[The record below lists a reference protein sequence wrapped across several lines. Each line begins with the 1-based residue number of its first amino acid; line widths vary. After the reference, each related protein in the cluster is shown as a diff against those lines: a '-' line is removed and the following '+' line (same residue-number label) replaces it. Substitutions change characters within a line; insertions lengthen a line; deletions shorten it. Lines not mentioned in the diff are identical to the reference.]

1 MHRLPGRR
9 ECAAEAAARHV
20 PVDRLSPASAGTA
33 EPRAHPRTRRRS
45 PSGFLRLALCS
56 VALLATRSLPAQAI
70 GQGFELERA
79 GQYEQ
84 AAGIYLATL
93 RADPTNL
100 SALLGL
106 ERVLPPLNRL
116 GELLP
121 AAQRAAAASPTNAAL
136 RGVLL
141 RTYVALNE
149 PDSGRAVALR
159 WAAAAPGDEAP
170 YREWAMAL
178 QDAHRHG
185 PARDVLLLG
194 RRALGRPG
202 AFGIELAE
210 LSQLSGDWEG
220 AAREWAAALTDAP
233 VQLPNAASALAEAP
247 DAQRERIARLLT
259 EGTPSTLTRRL
270 AGELLLIWGQPL
282 RAWAVFEPSVA
293 TPSADAA
300 FAARRFADLAGAG
313 RTPDARRARAL
324 ALARYA
330 DLAPEVG
337 GAAARARADAA
348 RAFIEAGD
356 RVAARAVLE
365 RVAQDSNAPP
375 DAQRLAQR
383 AVVEALIEGGQR
395 NEAAQQLATN
405 ARLSPDDRASLRL
418 RLVRARIAAGELDR
432 ADTELARDSSVEA
445 LALQGWIAL
454 YRGRLREA
462 QRLFLAAGPYAGDQ
476 RDAVDRTTMVALLQ
490 RVPDDSFPELGSALL
505 LLAQGDSARAAAA
518 LRLAA
523 GRLATGEGGEG
534 SGRPDLLLLAG
545 RVAARLD
552 TLPQGTALASLDEVV
567 STGEQGAAAPAA
579 ALDWARLRE
588 RRAQTAEAIRHLE
601 HLILTYPGS
610 AVVPEARRE
619 LERAKGAI
627 PRS

>member
-1 MHRLPGRR
+1 M
-9 ECAAEAAARHV
+9 
-20 PVDRLSPASAGTA
+20 
-33 EPRAHPRTRRRS
+33 RRS
-45 PSGFLRLALCS
+45 GSWTVG
-56 VALLATRSLPAQAI
+56 LLVLFARSLPAQAI

-79 GQYEQ
+79 GQYDR
-84 AAGIYLATL
+84 AAAIYLATL

-149 PDSGRAVALR
+149 PDSARAVALR
-159 WAAAAPGDEAP
+159 WIAAAPRDEAP

-178 QDAHRHG
+178 EEAHRHG
-185 PARDVLLLG
+185 AARDVLLGG
-194 RRALGRPG
+194 RLALGRPG

-210 LSQLSGDWEG
+210 LSRLSGDWEG

-233 VQLPNAASALAEAP
+233 VQLPNAASVLAEAP

-259 EGTPSTLTRRL
+259 EGTPSSLTRRL
-270 AGELLLIWGQPL
+270 AGELLLGWGQAL

-293 TPSADAA
+293 TPTADAA
-300 FAARRFADLAGAG
+300 LAARRFADLAGA
-313 RTPDARRARAL
+313 RSTPEARRVRAL

-330 DLAPEVG
+330 DLAPAG

-365 RVAQDSNAPP
+365 RVAQDTNAPP
-375 DAQRLAQR
+375 DAQRLAQQ
-383 AVVEALIEGGQR
+383 AVVEAMIEGGQR
-395 NEAAQQLATN
+395 DEAAQQLTTN
-405 ARLSPDDRASLRL
+405 ARLSADDRASLRL
-418 RLVRARIAAGELDR
+418 RLARARIVAGELDR
-432 ADTELARDSSVEA
+432 AAAELARDSSVEA
-445 LALQGWIAL
+445 LALHGWIAL
-454 YRGRLREA
+454 YRGGLSDAR
-462 QRLFLAAGPYAGDQ
+462 RLFLAAGPYAGDR
-476 RDAVDRTTMVALLQ
+476 RDATERTAMVALLQ
-490 RVPDDSFPELGSALL
+490 QMPGDSFPELGGALL
-505 LLAQGDSARAAAA
+505 MLAQGDSAHAAEALRRAAA
-518 LRLAA
+518 RLPP
-523 GRLATGEGGEG
+523 GQGGG
-534 SGRPDLLLLAG
+534 GRPDLLLLAG

-552 TLPQGTALASLDEVV
+552 TAQQRTALALFDEIVR
-567 STGEQGAAAPAA
+567 SAGLGAAAPAA
-579 ALDWARLRE
+579 ELEWARLLA

-610 AVVPEARRE
+610 AVVSEARRE
-619 LERAKGAI
+619 LERTKGAI
-627 PRS
+627 PKS

>member
-1 MHRLPGRR
+1 MRPGCP
-9 ECAAEAAARHV
+9 ESAAEAATRHW
-20 PVDRLSPASAGTA
+20 PVNRPCPALAGDA
-33 EPRAHPRTRRRS
+33 EPRVYPRTRPRT
-45 PSGFLRLALCS
+45 PSGFLRLT
-56 VALLATRSLPAQAI
+56 LLGLLVLAARSLPAQAI

-159 WAAAAPGDEAP
+159 WAAAAPRDEAP

-178 QDAHRHG
+178 EDAHRHAA
-185 PARDVLLLG
+185 ARDVLAVG
-194 RRALGRPG
+194 RPAVGRPG
-202 AFGIELAE
+202 AFGIEPAE
-210 LSQLSGDWEG
+210 LSRLSGDWEG
-220 AAREWAAALTDAP
+220 AAREWAAALEDAP

-247 DAQRERIARLLT
+247 DAARERIARLLT
-259 EGTPSTLTRRL
+259 AGTPSPLTRRL
-270 AGELLLIWGQPL
+270 AGELLLGWGQPE

-300 FAARRFADLAGAG
+300 FALRRFADLASA
-313 RTPDARRARAL
+313 RSTPDARRVRAL

-330 DLAPEVG
+330 DLTPEPG

-356 RVAARAVLE
+356 RAAARAVLE
-365 RVAQDSNAPP
+365 RVARDSTAPP
-375 DAQRLAQR
+375 DAQRLAER
-383 AVVEALIEGGQR
+383 AVVEALIDGGQLDT
-395 NEAAQQLATN
+395 AARQLATSG
-405 ARLSPDDRASLRL
+405 RLSAEDRAGLGLRL
-418 RLVRARIAAGELDR
+418 ARARIATGDLDR
-432 ADTELARDSSVEA
+432 ADSVVARDSSVEA

-454 YRGRLREA
+454 YRGRLRDA
-462 QRLFLAAGPYAGDQ
+462 QALFRSAGPYAGDR
-476 RDAVDRTTMVALLQ
+476 RDATERTAMLALMQQTPL
-490 RVPDDSFPELGSALL
+490 DSFPELGSALL
-505 LLAQGDSARAAAA
+505 VLAQGDSMHAVPA

-523 GRLATGEGGEG
+523 ERLGTGPGGG
-534 SGRPDLLLLAG
+534 GRPDLLLLAG

-552 TLPQGTALASLDEVV
+552 TAQQQTALALFDEVV
-567 STGEQGAAAPAA
+567 HTAGEGAAAPAA
-579 ALDWARLRE
+579 ELEWARLLE
-588 RRAQTAEAIRHLE
+588 RRAPTAGAMRHLGG
-601 HLILTYPGS
+601 LVPNSPGRGC
-610 AVVPEARRE
+610 VPEARRE

-627 PRS
+627 PKS

>member
-1 MHRLPGRR
+1 MSPGCP
-9 ECAAEAAARHV
+9 ESAAEAATRHW
-20 PVDRLSPASAGTA
+20 PVNRPCPALAGDA
-33 EPRAHPRTRRRS
+33 EPRVYPRTRPRT
-45 PSGFLRLALCS
+45 PSGFLRLT
-56 VALLATRSLPAQAI
+56 LLGLLVLAARSLPAQAI

-106 ERVLPPLNRL
+106 ERVLPRLNRL

-159 WAAAAPGDEAP
+159 WAAAAPRDEAP
-170 YREWAMAL
+170 CREWARAL
-178 QDAHRHG
+178 EDAHRHAA
-185 PARDVLLLG
+185 ARDVLLVG

-210 LSQLSGDWEG
+210 LSRLSGDWEG
-220 AAREWAAALTDAP
+220 AAREWAAALEDAP

-247 DAQRERIARLLT
+247 DAARERIARLLT
-259 EGTPSTLTRRL
+259 AGTPSPLTRRL
-270 AGELLLIWGQPL
+270 AGELLLGWGQPQ

-300 FAARRFADLAGAG
+300 FALRRFADLASA
-313 RTPDARRARAL
+313 RSTPDARRVRAL

-330 DLAPEVG
+330 DLTPEPG

-348 RAFIEAGD
+348 RAFIDAGD
-356 RVAARAVLE
+356 RAAARAVLE
-365 RVAQDSNAPP
+365 RVAQDSSAPA
-375 DAQRLAQR
+375 DAQRLA
-383 AVVEALIEGGQR
+383 
-395 NEAAQQLATN
+395 
-405 ARLSPDDRASLRL
+405 
-418 RLVRARIAAGELDR
+418 
-432 ADTELARDSSVEA
+432 
-445 LALQGWIAL
+445 
-454 YRGRLREA
+454 
-462 QRLFLAAGPYAGDQ
+462 
-476 RDAVDRTTMVALLQ
+476 LLQ
-490 RVPDDSFPELGSALL
+490 QVPADSFRELGGALL
-505 LLAQGDSARAAAA
+505 LLAQGDSLHAVQA

-523 GRLATGEGGEG
+523 GRLATGAGGG
-534 SGRPDLLLLAG
+534 GRPDLLLLAG

-552 TLPQGTALASLDEVV
+552 SAQQQTALALFDEIVH
-567 STGEQGAAAPAA
+567 TAGEGAAAPAA
-579 ALDWARLRE
+579 ELEWARLLE
-588 RRAQTAEAIRHLE
+588 RRAQAGDAMRPPE

-627 PRS
+627 PKS

>member
-1 MHRLPGRR
+1 MRR
-9 ECAAEAAARHV
+9 T
-20 PVDRLSPASAGTA
+20 LSWA
-33 EPRAHPRTRRRS
+33 
-45 PSGFLRLALCS
+45 
-56 VALLATRSLPAQAI
+56 VALLVLAARALPAQVI

-79 GQYEQ
+79 GQYDR
-84 AAGIYLATL
+84 AAAIYLATL

-106 ERVLPPLNRL
+106 ERVLPPLSRL

-121 AAQRAAAASPTNAAL
+121 AAQRAAAASPTNVAL

-149 PDSGRAVALR
+149 PDSARAVALR
-159 WAAAAPGDEAP
+159 WTAAAPSDEAP

-178 QDAHRHG
+178 EDAHRHG
-185 PARDVLLLG
+185 AARDVLLAG
-194 RRALGRPG
+194 RRALGQSG

-220 AAREWAAALTDAP
+220 AAREWAAALPDAP

-259 EGTPSTLTRRL
+259 EGSPSPLTRRL
-270 AGELLLIWGQPL
+270 AGELLLGWGQAL

-300 FAARRFADLAGAG
+300 FAARRFADLAGA
-313 RTPDARRARAL
+313 RSTPDARRVRAL

-330 DLAPEVG
+330 DLAPDG

-356 RVAARAVLE
+356 RAAARAVLE
-365 RVAQDSNAPP
+365 RVAQDSNASP
-375 DAQRLAQR
+375 DAQRFAQR
-383 AVVEALIEGGQR
+383 AVVEAMIEGGQR
-395 NEAAQQLATN
+395 DEAAQQLATN
-405 ARLSPDDRASLRL
+405 ARLSTDDRASLRL
-418 RLVRARIAAGELDR
+418 GLARARIVAGELDR
-432 ADTELARDSSVEA
+432 ADAELARDSSVEA
-445 LALQGWIAL
+445 VALQGWIAL
-454 YRGRLREA
+454 YRGRVSDAR
-462 QRLFLAAGPYAGDQ
+462 RLFLAAGPYAGDR
-476 RDAVDRTTMVALLQ
+476 RDATERAAMVALLQ
-490 RVPDDSFPELGSALL
+490 QLPGDSLPALGGALL
-505 LLAQGDSARAAAA
+505 LLAQGDSAHAAEALRRAAA
-518 LRLAA
+518 
-523 GRLATGEGGEG
+523 GVATGAGGG
-534 SGRPDLLLLAG
+534 GRPDLLLLAG

-552 TLPQGTALASLDEVV
+552 SAQQGTALALFDEIVR
-567 STGEQGAAAPAA
+567 SAGLGAAAPAA
-579 ALDWARLRE
+579 ELEWARLLE
-588 RRAQTAEAIRHLE
+588 RRTQTAEAIRHLE

-627 PRS
+627 PQS

>member
-1 MHRLPGRR
+1 MHRLPSRR

-20 PVDRLSPASAGTA
+20 PVNRPCPASAGNA
-33 EPRAHPRTRRRS
+33 EPRVYPRVRAR
-45 PSGFLRLALCS
+45 GFPLLVVATFVLLC
-56 VALLATRSLPAQAI
+56 ARALPAQAI

-79 GQYEQ
+79 GQYDQ
-84 AAGIYLATL
+84 AAAIYFATL

-106 ERVLPPLNRL
+106 ERVLPPINRL

-121 AAQRAAAASPTNAAL
+121 AAQRAAAASPSNVAL

-141 RTYVALNE
+141 RTYVALN
-149 PDSGRAVALR
+149 
-159 WAAAAPGDEAP
+159 
-170 YREWAMAL
+170 
-178 QDAHRHG
+178 
-185 PARDVLLLG
+185 
-194 RRALGRPG
+194 
-202 AFGIELAE
+202 
-210 LSQLSGDWEG
+210 
-220 AAREWAAALTDAP
+220 DAP

-270 AGELLLIWGQPL
+270 AGELLLNWGQPL

-300 FAARRFADLAGAG
+300 FAARRFADLAGA
-313 RTPDARRARAL
+313 RSTPDARRARAL

-490 RVPDDSFPELGSALL
+490 RVPDDSFPELGSALS
-505 LLAQGDSARAAAA
+505 LLARGDSLRAVAA

-523 GRLATGEGGEG
+523 ARLATGESGGG
-534 SGRPDLLLLAG
+534 GRPDLLLLAG

-552 TLPQGTALASLDEVV
+552 TLQQGTALALFDEVG
-567 STGEQGAAAPAA
+567 STGGQGAAAPAA
-579 ALDWARLRE
+579 ELEWARLLE

>member
-1 MHRLPGRR
+1 MHRLPSRL
-9 ECAAEAAARHV
+9 ECAAEAAARDV
-20 PVDRLSPASAGTA
+20 PVNRPCPASAGNA
-33 EPRAHPRTRRRS
+33 EPRVYPRVRARGV
-45 PSGFLRLALCS
+45 PLLV
-56 VALLATRSLPAQAI
+56 VATIVLLSARALPAQAI

-79 GQYEQ
+79 GQYDQ
-84 AAGIYLATL
+84 AAAIYLATL
-93 RADPTNL
+93 RAEPTNL

-106 ERVLPPLNRL
+106 ERVLPPINRL
-116 GELLP
+116 GELPP
-121 AAQRAAAASPTNAAL
+121 AARRAAAASP
-136 RGVLL
+136 R
-141 RTYVALNE
+141 
-149 PDSGRAVALR
+149 
-159 WAAAAPGDEAP
+159 
-170 YREWAMAL
+170 
-178 QDAHRHG
+178 
-185 PARDVLLLG
+185 
-194 RRALGRPG
+194 
-202 AFGIELAE
+202 
-210 LSQLSGDWEG
+210 
-220 AAREWAAALTDAP
+220 AAALMDAP

-259 EGTPSTLTRRL
+259 GGTPSTLTRRL
-270 AGELLLIWGQPL
+270 AGELLLNWGQPL

-300 FAARRFADLAGAG
+300 FAARRFADLAGAR

-337 GAAARARADAA
+337 GAAARARTDAA

-418 RLVRARIAAGELDR
+418 QLVRARIAAGELDR

-490 RVPDDSFPELGSALL
+490 RVPDDSFPDLGSALS
-505 LLAQGDSARAAAA
+505 LLAQGDSLRAVAA

-523 GRLATGEGGEG
+523 ARLATGERGGG
-534 SGRPDLLLLAG
+534 GGGGRPDLLLLAG

-552 TLPQGTALASLDEVV
+552 TLQQGTALALFDEVV
-567 STGEQGAAAPAA
+567 STGGQSAAAPAA
-579 ALDWARLRE
+579 ELEWARLLE

>member
-1 MHRLPGRR
+1 MRRLPSRR

-20 PVDRLSPASAGTA
+20 PVNRPSRGFPLLVVATIVLLCAPA
-33 EPRAHPRTRRRS
+33 
-45 PSGFLRLALCS
+45 
-56 VALLATRSLPAQAI
+56 LPAQAI

-79 GQYEQ
+79 GQYDQ
-84 AAGIYLATL
+84 AAAIYLSTL
-93 RADPTNL
+93 RAEPTNL

-116 GELLP
+116 GDLLP
-121 AAQRAAAASPTNAAL
+121 AAQRAAAASPNNVAL

-178 QDAHRHG
+178 EDAHRHG

-210 LSQLSGDWEG
+210 LSQLAGDWEG

-270 AGELLLIWGQPL
+270 AGELLLNWGQPL

-300 FAARRFADLAGAG
+300 FAARRFADLAGA
-313 RTPDARRARAL
+313 RSTPDARRARAL

-418 RLVRARIAAGELDR
+418 QLVRARIAAGELDR

-454 YRGRLREA
+454 YRGRLTAA

-490 RVPDDSFPELGSALL
+490 RVPGDSFPELGSALL

-552 TLPQGTALASLDEVV
+552 TVQQGTALALFDEVV
-567 STGEQGAAAPAA
+567 STGGQGAAAPAA
-579 ALDWARLRE
+579 ELEWARLLE